1 MTGIAIMETAAA
13 ADLKNL
19 LGWWL
24 FCAPVGT
31 PNEWTT
37 IRFRPGFYLIL
48 GVELVN
54 DPTCRGKKTEQVIVR
69 AEGME
74 ARVFPDPYMTVKQP
88 PGYQPPKPPP
98 PPHQYTLPIEGVT

>member
-19 LGWWL
+19 
-24 FCAPVGT
+24 VGT

-69 AEGME
+69 AERVE
-74 ARVFPDPYMTVKQP
+74 ARVFPDPYMAVKQP

-98 PPHQYTLPIEGVT
+98 PPLKAGVKRASPSR